1 MSTGLS
7 HQAVPAFF
15 AGRDGQY
22 IQPLSLRGRVNLGD
36 VTARELHER
45 GGAATRGE
53 RLHEYGRAGRLRFLQ
68 RVGEILHLVAGQ
80 LVPERIRQMAIGH
93 QDLHVAE
100 C

>member
-7 HQAVPAFF
+7 HQAVPPFF
-15 AGRDGQY
+15 AGRYGRY
-22 IQPLSLRGRVNLGD
+22 IRPRSVRGRVNLGD

-45 GGAATRGE
+45 GVAATRGE

-68 RVGEILHLVAGQ
+68 RVGKILHLVAGQ

-93 QDLHVAE
+93 EDGDLAE
-100 C
+100 A